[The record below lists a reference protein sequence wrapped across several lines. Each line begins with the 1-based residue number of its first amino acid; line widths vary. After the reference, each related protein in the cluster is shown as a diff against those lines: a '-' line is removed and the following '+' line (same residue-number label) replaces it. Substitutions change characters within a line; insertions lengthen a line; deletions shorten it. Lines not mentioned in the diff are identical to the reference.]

1 MDTDSNAQTIKY
13 RSIGVIHTSFHK
25 KKGMPIQPMGAE
37 TTLGTVDVFEE
48 YAEGLA
54 DLEGFSHV
62 ILLYHF
68 HQAGPTSLRVVPFMD
83 TEYRGVFATRAPVR
97 PNAIGLS
104 IVKLESVEGSRL
116 TISGVDIL
124 DGTPLLDI
132 KPYVPAFDYRENVRT
147 GWLESLSHKVR
158 KTRAD
163 NRFVPEDEGS

>member
-1 MDTDSNAQTIKY
+1 MDPDRNTPTIKY
-13 RSIGVIHTSFHK
+13 RPIGVIHTSFHQR
-25 KKGMPIQPMGAE
+25 KGMPIQPMGAE
-37 TTLGTVDVFEE
+37 ATFGTVDVFEE

-54 DLEGFSHV
+54 DLAGFSHV
-62 ILLYHF
+62 MLIYHF
-68 HQAGPTSLRVVPFMD
+68 HQAGSPSLLVVPFMD
-83 TEYRGVFATRAPVR
+83 TESRGVFATRAPVR

-116 TISGVDIL
+116 AISGVDIL

-158 KTRAD
+158 KTRSD
-163 NRFVPEDEGS
+163 NRFIPENEGS